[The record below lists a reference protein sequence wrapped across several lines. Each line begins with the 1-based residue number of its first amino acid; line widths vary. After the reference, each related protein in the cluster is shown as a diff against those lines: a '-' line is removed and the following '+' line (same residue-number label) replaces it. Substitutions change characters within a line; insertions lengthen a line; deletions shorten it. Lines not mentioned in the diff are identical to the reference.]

1 MRMPIGSAWFGLRPN
16 SDKPQSPQ
24 NHFSPPLSGFHTRSL
39 CSPAREPRSRPRR
52 RDNARHRVGRRR
64 SRRAKLDVAVTQVDR
79 QLAADDKEEV
89 VGLVV
94 LVPDERA
101 LDLDDLKLVVVDEPD
116 DARLVRLPEQRQLFR
131 KVDLLVYVGRSGSRS
146 PLERLGSGAGGPAR
160 RAPPERDPST
170 PDRVSVSTSS
180 CERIRSQRDPQPT
193 PGG

>member
-1 MRMPIGSAWFGLRPN
+1 M
-16 SDKPQSPQ
+16 
-24 NHFSPPLSGFHTRSL
+24 
-39 CSPAREPRSRPRR
+39 
-52 RDNARHRVGRRR
+52 
-64 SRRAKLDVAVTQVDR
+64 DR

-146 PLERLGSGAGGPAR
+146 PLERLGSGAGDRSVAR
-160 RAPPERDPST
+160 RRTRPVNARPCFGEH
-170 PDRVSVSTSS
+170 V
-180 CERIRSQRDPQPT
+180 QL
-193 PGG
+193 